1 MESEIG
7 ESGTRTGTKR
17 YYDENNRITIMI
29 TDHKENSEHRA
40 MVRMITSN
48 MIMMMMMRQQYCP

>member
-1 MESEIG
+1 MG

>member
-1 MESEIG
+1 
-7 ESGTRTGTKR
+7 
-17 YYDENNRITIMI
+17 MI